1 MKRYLR
7 FHLVPV
13 RVVKIKIMYDD
24 KRCHRCGKWGHFA
37 HAHVGGSCAVI
48 MEINVGFLQ
57 EAKIYIHIMIQVTL
71 LYLFSKDSIFY
82 YIVFF
87 KSNDLLLLLVHI
99 KKSILFYMN
108 LKYIL
113 H

>member
-7 FHLVPV
+7 FYLVPV
-13 RVVKIKIMYDD
+13 RVVKIKIMYDG

-57 EAKIYIHIMIQVTL
+57 EAKIYIHIMIQVTTLVLIFQGLYIL
-71 LYLFSKDSIFY
+71 LYSIFQ
-82 YIVFF
+82 
-87 KSNDLLLLLVHI
+87 KQ
-99 KKSILFYMN
+99 
-108 LKYIL
+108 
-113 H
+113 